1 MIKLMISSSGIAT
14 LTLTFFVY
22 IVYMLAAIWV
32 VAYNFVPIGGT
43 VAREQTGP
51 LMAVVLVGVGL
62 PLFLHQKSE
71 ESDKK
76 GNNKDNGQDAM
87 KKKMFPHGMKT
98 VLVLLVAIGL
108 MGMGNRY
115 YHKHYTNTKS
125 DHPRDF
131 TAMIWTIHFAYDN
144 NGWPSFERIASLIN
158 NTEADVIGLLE
169 TDASRP
175 FLHNHD
181 IAMWL
186 EERLGLYA
194 DFGPATR
201 DHTWG
206 SMLLSKHQIVKSK
219 HHLLPSPEGELAP
232 AISATVN
239 IRGNE
244 VNFLIVHM
252 GNDVDDLDRQL
263 QAQELATI
271 LTDFENPAVF
281 LGYVTSEPGS
291 RDYKKLLSGEEMKVQ
306 LLEQ

>member
-1 MIKLMISSSGIAT
+1 
-14 LTLTFFVY
+14 
-22 IVYMLAAIWV
+22 
-32 VAYNFVPIGGT
+32 
-43 VAREQTGP
+43 
-51 LMAVVLVGVGL
+51 
-62 PLFLHQKSE
+62 LF
-71 ESDKK
+71 
-76 GNNKDNGQDAM
+76 
-87 KKKMFPHGMKT
+87 
-98 VLVLLVAIGL
+98 
-108 MGMGNRY
+108 
-115 YHKHYTNTKS
+115 
-125 DHPRDF
+125 
-131 TAMIWTIHFAYDN
+131 
-144 NGWPSFERIASLIN
+144 

>member
-1 MIKLMISSSGIAT
+1 
-14 LTLTFFVY
+14 
-22 IVYMLAAIWV
+22 
-32 VAYNFVPIGGT
+32 
-43 VAREQTGP
+43 
-51 LMAVVLVGVGL
+51 
-62 PLFLHQKSE
+62 
-71 ESDKK
+71 
-76 GNNKDNGQDAM
+76 
-87 KKKMFPHGMKT
+87 MF
-98 VLVLLVAIGL
+98 
-108 MGMGNRY
+108 
-115 YHKHYTNTKS
+115 
-125 DHPRDF
+125 
-131 TAMIWTIHFAYDN
+131 
-144 NGWPSFERIASLIN
+144 

-291 RDYKKLLSGEEMKVQ
+291 RDYKKLLSGEEMKDIDAADKNRWCQYIFYKKLIRLGYARISHSGLSDTEAQ
-306 LLEQ
+306 LAKFRIRESLDEPDHGRTTTEPDDVEEYLHFPSIYGTYYAPSYKKWDMHHYQDGTPKYFIP